1 VLLVESSNSPD
12 AGKTVNHV
20 RSLET
25 FCARNHIRLS
35 LANMSPGTSK
45 LAIAAPTPFASP
57 LFTGSFPSSP
67 LLYSPECGPRRA
79 NHIDLVPPLSLDGH
93 QIGKA
98 SLSPPASPLRSRQ
111 PSTHVRSLHE
121 KLQNLP
127 QVGIIHLALQNDS
140 TGSILRSNIFLFAE
154 A

>member
-1 VLLVESSNSPD
+1 MVLLVESSNSPD

-20 RSLET
+20 QLLET

-35 LANMSPGTSK
+35 LINSSTRISK
-45 LAIAAPTPFASP
+45 LPIAVPTPFASP

-67 LLYSPECGPRRA
+67 LLYSPESGPRRA

-93 QIGKA
+93 QVGKA
-98 SLSPPASPLRSRQ
+98 SLAPPTSLSVSKQ
-111 PSTHVRSLHE
+111 PSVHVQALHE
-121 KLQNLP
+121 KLQNLQ

-140 TGSILRSNIFLFAE
+140 TGSILR
-154 A
+154 